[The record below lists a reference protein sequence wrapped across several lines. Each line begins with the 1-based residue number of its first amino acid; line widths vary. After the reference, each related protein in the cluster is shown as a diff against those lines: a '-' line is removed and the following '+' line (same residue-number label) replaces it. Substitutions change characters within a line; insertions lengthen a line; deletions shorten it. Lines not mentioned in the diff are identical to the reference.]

1 MRPFPYIMR
10 RIVFSLLLVC
20 SLNSIAKGTEP
31 LLELPVITEAQ
42 VSQLFDEQ
50 FLPDIKDLVDFV
62 DREEKVSACV
72 AEYVKKQSKSY
83 SKIVQNN
90 LYDLIHNFDRIASK
104 IYGKKQSADEIP
116 YEDKIEALGRVQCE
130 AYYTLGVLK

>member
-1 MRPFPYIMR
+1 MRS
-10 RIVFSLLLVC
+10 IVFSLLLVC
-20 SLNSIAKGTEP
+20 SLNSFAKGTELP
-31 LLELPVITEAQ
+31 PELPAITEVQ

-50 FLPDIKDLVDFV
+50 FFPNITDLVDFV
-62 DREEKVSACV
+62 DREEKITVCVS
-72 AEYVKKQSKSY
+72 EYIKKQSKSY

-90 LYDLIHNFDRIASK
+90 LYDLIHNFDRITSK

-130 AYYTLGVLK
+130 AYYKMGVLK

>member
-1 MRPFPYIMR
+1 MR

-20 SLNSIAKGTEP
+20 SLNSFAKGTEP
-31 LLELPVITEAQ
+31 LVELPVITEVQ

-50 FLPDIKDLVDFV
+50 FLPGLKDLFDFV
-62 DREEKVSACV
+62 DREEKVAVCV
-72 AEYVKKQSKSY
+72 SEYIKKQSKSY

-90 LYDLIHNFDRIASK
+90 LYDLIHNFDRITSK

-130 AYYTLGVLK
+130 AYYTMGVLK

>member
-1 MRPFPYIMR
+1 MRS
-10 RIVFSLLLVC
+10 IVFSLLLVC
-20 SLNSIAKGTEP
+20 SLNSFAKGTELP
-31 LLELPVITEAQ
+31 PELPAITEVQ
-42 VSQLFDEQ
+42 VSQFFDEQ
-50 FLPDIKDLVDFV
+50 FLPNITDLVDFV
-62 DREEKVSACV
+62 DREEKVTTCV
-72 AEYVKKQSKSY
+72 AEYIKKQSKSY

-130 AYYTLGVLK
+130 AYYTMGVLK

>member
-1 MRPFPYIMR
+1 MR

-20 SLNSIAKGTEP
+20 SLQSVAKGVEP
-31 LLELPVITEAQ
+31 IPVLPIITEVQ

-62 DREEKVSACV
+62 DREEKVSVCV
-72 AEYVKKQSKSY
+72 TEYIKKQSKSY

-90 LYDLIHNFDRIASK
+90 LYDLIHNFDRITSK

-130 AYYTLGVLK
+130 AYYTMGVLK

>member
-1 MRPFPYIMR
+1 MR

-20 SLNSIAKGTEP
+20 SLNSFAKGTEP
-31 LLELPVITEAQ
+31 PPELPVITEVQ

-50 FLPDIKDLVDFV
+50 FLPGIKDLVDFV
-62 DREEKVSACV
+62 DREEKVTNCV
-72 AEYVKKQSKSY
+72 TEYIKKQSKSY

-90 LYDLIHNFDRIASK
+90 LYDLIHNFDRITSK

-130 AYYTLGVLK
+130 AYYTMGVLK

>member
-1 MRPFPYIMR
+1 MR

-20 SLNSIAKGTEP
+20 SLNSFAKGTELP
-31 LLELPVITEAQ
+31 PELPVMTEVQ
-42 VSQLFDEQ
+42 VSHLFDEQ
-50 FLPDIKDLVDFV
+50 FPLDIKDLVDFV
-62 DREEKVSACV
+62 DKEEKVSACV
-72 AEYVKKQSKSY
+72 AEYIKKQSKSY

-90 LYDLIHNFDRIASK
+90 LYDLIHNFDRITSK

-130 AYYTLGVLK
+130 AYYKMGVLK

>member
-1 MRPFPYIMR
+1 MWPFPYIMR

-20 SLNSIAKGTEP
+20 SLNSFAKGTDS
-31 LLELPVITEAQ
+31 LVELPVITEVQ

-50 FLPDIKDLVDFV
+50 FLPSLNNLFDFV
-62 DREEKVSACV
+62 DREVKVTACV
-72 AEYVKKQSKSY
+72 SEYVKKQSKSY

-90 LYDLIHNFDRIASK
+90 LYDLIHNFDRILPK
-104 IYGKKQSADEIP
+104 IYGKKQAADEIP

-130 AYYTLGVLK
+130 AYYTMGVLK

>member
-1 MRPFPYIMR
+1 MR

-20 SLNSIAKGTEP
+20 SLNSFAKGTEP
-31 LLELPVITEAQ
+31 LVELPVITEEQ

-50 FLPDIKDLVDFV
+50 FLPGLKDLFDFV
-62 DREEKVSACV
+62 DREEKVAVCV
-72 AEYVKKQSKSY
+72 SEYIKKQSKSY

-90 LYDLIHNFDRIASK
+90 LYDLIHNFDRITSK

-130 AYYTLGVLK
+130 AYYTMGVLK

>member
-1 MRPFPYIMR
+1 MR
-10 RIVFSLLLVC
+10 RIIFSLLLVC
-20 SLNSIAKGTEP
+20 SLNSIAKVAEP
-31 LLELPVITEAQ
+31 LLELPAITEVR

-62 DREEKVSACV
+62 DKEEKIVACV
-72 AEYVKKQSKSY
+72 AEYIKKQSKSY
-83 SKIVQNN
+83 SKIVQHN

-116 YEDKIEALGRVQCE
+116 FEDKIEALGRVQCE
-130 AYYTLGVLK
+130 AYHTLGVLK